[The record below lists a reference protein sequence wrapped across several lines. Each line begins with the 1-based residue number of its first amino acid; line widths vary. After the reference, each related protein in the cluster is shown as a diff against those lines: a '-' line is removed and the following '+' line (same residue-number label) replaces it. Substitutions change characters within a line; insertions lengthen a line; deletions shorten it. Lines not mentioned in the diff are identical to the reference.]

1 MICALESGFGL
12 HRKPKFT
19 VSIRI
24 FTDRLV
30 YVRRNRQEAEAHLID
45 LEVALIDRHSETN
58 PLISERSLRGRR
70 GVVARSNGRSG
81 FSMIELIVVLSVIV
95 LLTSI
100 LLPGLQAARDGA
112 RRVMCSANQRQI
124 GVAFML
130 FGSDENGRLP
140 KSWFQEQGRLPDM
153 MAMTTGSSEDQST
166 PPGFDGLGLLW
177 KDRYI
182 DSPACC
188 FCPAHRSEH
197 TFEAAS
203 GKLATGTDADP
214 AFCNYH
220 YTGHLT
226 HDAPS
231 QRIRRRLT
239 DPNLVLLTDGLRTR
253 DDFNHQHGI
262 NLLMSDGSTVYRA
275 DTGSMFL
282 NSLPDAEDFS
292 GDFVEEMAAGEW
304 IMRIWAELEIDG

>member
-1 MICALESGFGL
+1 
-12 HRKPKFT
+12 
-19 VSIRI
+19 
-24 FTDRLV
+24 
-30 YVRRNRQEAEAHLID
+30 
-45 LEVALIDRHSETN
+45 
-58 PLISERSLRGRR
+58 
-70 GVVARSNGRSG
+70 
-81 FSMIELIVVLSVIV
+81 MIELIVVLSVIV

-130 FGSDENGRLP
+130 FGSDESGRLP
-140 KSWFQEQGRLPDM
+140 KSWFQEEGRISDM
-153 MAMTTGSSEDQST
+153 MAMTTGSSEAQNT
-166 PPGFDGLGLLW
+166 PAGFDGLGLLW

-188 FCPAHRSEH
+188 FCPAHTSEH
-197 TFEAAS
+197 TFEATR
-203 GKLATGTDADP
+203 GKFVTGTEPDP

-226 HDAPS
+226 HEDPS
-231 QRIRRRLT
+231 QRMRRRLT
-239 DPNLVLLTDGLRTR
+239 DPNLVLLTDGLRSR
-253 DDFNHQHGI
+253 EDFNHQHGI
-262 NLLMSDGSTVYRA
+262 NLLMSDGSTIYRA

-282 NSLPDAEDFS
+282 NSLPESEEFA